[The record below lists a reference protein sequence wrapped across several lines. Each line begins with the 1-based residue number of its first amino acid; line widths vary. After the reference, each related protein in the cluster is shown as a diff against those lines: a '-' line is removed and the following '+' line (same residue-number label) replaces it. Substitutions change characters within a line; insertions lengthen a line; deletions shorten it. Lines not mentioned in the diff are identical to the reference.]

1 MNESTTISP
10 NPVFQEKP
18 SRFGFLKNSG
28 IVSSLIAIGSLT
40 LMVKLIAFGKD
51 LLVAHQFGVSDE
63 LDAFLI
69 AFLIPSLIPMV
80 FAQSTPIALMPA
92 YTQTRARHGVRAAN
106 ELAIQSIRVYATG
119 LLVIIIVTYLA
130 RGLIVPLLT
139 SQFSPEK
146 RALTAQLFV
155 ALLPFGFLY
164 GLSFGL
170 VTWLQA
176 QKRFVLTSVTPALM
190 PLCSMFF
197 LFFGGVHLGVW
208 SFVWGTTLGSAL
220 LLGILWI
227 AARRDG
233 LTVEGIFGTLNAE
246 TRKVSRE
253 SLALLAGGTL
263 LCGLP
268 VLDQIMAGW
277 LESGSVAVLS
287 YSEKICS
294 IALSIIA
301 GSVAQGIYPYFA
313 EQVSRGDWAVLK
325 STTWRYSLII
335 IGGSLPIVAIF
346 WWAAPWMVEHLFQ
359 RGAFETSDTHRVADV
374 LRFHALQ
381 IPFYIAAVM
390 ASRVILALRAGSFLF
405 YTSLVNLAANFAL
418 NLMFMKWLGVAGLAL
433 ATAGVYLISSIM
445 LYAYMLM
452 ILPRCIAAHQQ
463 LEPAL
468 PSPPEFLP

>member
-1 MNESTTISP
+1 MNKSTTSLP
-10 NPVFQEKP
+10 PPSLADKP
-18 SRFGFLKNSG
+18 PRFGFLQNTG
-28 IVSSLIAIGSLT
+28 ILPSLIAIGTLT
-40 LMVKLIAFGKD
+40 LVVKLIAFGKD

-92 YTQTRARHGVRAAN
+92 YTQARAKHGTRAAN
-106 ELAIQSIRVYATG
+106 ELAIQSIRVYAMG
-119 LLVIIIVTYLA
+119 LLAVVVAAYFA
-130 RGLIVPLLT
+130 RGLIIPLIT
-139 SQFSPEK
+139 SQFSAEK
-146 RALTAQLFV
+146 RALTGELFV
-155 ALLPFGFLY
+155 ALLPFGFIY

-176 QKRFVLTSVTPALM
+176 QKRFVLTSLTPALM
-190 PLCSMFF
+190 PLCSILF
-197 LFFGGVHLGVW
+197 LYFGGVHLGVW

-220 LLGILWI
+220 LLVILWQ
-227 AARRDG
+227 AASRDG
-233 LTVEGIFGTLNAE
+233 LTGTGAFGKLSAE
-246 TRKVSRE
+246 TLKVNRE
-253 SLALLAGGTL
+253 SLSLLAGGTL

-313 EQVSRGDWAVLK
+313 EQVSRGDWAGLK

-335 IGGSLPIVAIF
+335 IGSSIPLVAVF

-359 RGAFETSDTHRVADV
+359 RGAFELSDTHRVADV

-405 YTSLVNLAANFAL
+405 YTSLINLAANFAL
-418 NLMFMKWLGVAGLAL
+418 NLLFMKWLGVAGLAL
-433 ATAGVYLISSIM
+433 ATAGVYLLSSLM
-445 LYAYMLM
+445 LYAYML
-452 ILPRCIAAHQQ
+452 IVLPRRIAAHQQ
-463 LEPAL
+463 FDPTL

>member
-1 MNESTTISP
+1 MNESTTISQP
-10 NPVFQEKP
+10 PVFQEKP
-18 SRFGFLKNSG
+18 SKFGFLKNSG
-28 IVSSLIAIGSLT
+28 ILSSLIAIGTLT
-40 LMVKLIAFGKD
+40 LLVKLIAFGKD

-69 AFLIPSLIPMV
+69 AFLIPSLIPMM

-92 YTQTRARHGVRAAN
+92 YTQSRAKHGARAAN
-106 ELAIQSIRVYATG
+106 VLAVQSIRVYATG
-119 LLVIIIVTYLA
+119 LLAVIIVTYLA

-146 RALTAQLFV
+146 RALTARLFV
-155 ALLPFGFLY
+155 ALLPFGFVY

-176 QKRFVLTSVTPALM
+176 HKRFVLTSVTPALM
-190 PLCSMFF
+190 PLCSMLF
-197 LFFGGVHLGVW
+197 LYFGGVNLGVW

-220 LLGILWI
+220 LLGTLWN
-227 AARRDG
+227 AARREG
-233 LTVEGIFGTLNAE
+233 LTLEGIFEPLNDE
-246 TRKVSRE
+246 TRKVNRE
-253 SLALLAGGTL
+253 SLTLLAGGTL

-287 YSEKICS
+287 YSDKICS
-294 IALSIIA
+294 IALSLIA
-301 GSVAQGIYPYFA
+301 GSVAQGIYPYLA
-313 EQVSRGDWAVLK
+313 EQVSRGDWEGLK

-335 IGGSLPIVAIF
+335 VGGSLPIVAIF
-346 WWAAPWMVEHLFQ
+346 WWAAPWMVQNLFQ
-359 RGAFETSDTHRVADV
+359 RGEFEMSDTHRVAEV

-381 IPFYIAAVM
+381 LPFYVASVM

-445 LYAYMLM
+445 LYVYMLM
-452 ILPRCIAAHQQ
+452 ILPRRIAAHQQ
-463 LEPAL
+463 LEPTL
-468 PSPPEFLP
+468 PSPPDFHS

>member
-155 ALLPFGFLY
+155 ALLPFGVLY

>member
-445 LYAYMLM
+445 LYADMLM

>member
-1 MNESTTISP
+1 MNELTTISP
-10 NPVFQEKP
+10 SPPYLGKASKF
-18 SRFGFLKNSG
+18 RFLRTTG
-28 IVSSLIAIGSLT
+28 ILSSLVAIGALT
-40 LMVKLIAFGKD
+40 LLVKLIAFGKD

-69 AFLIPSLIPMV
+69 AFLIPSLIPML

-92 YTQTRARHGVRAAN
+92 YTETREKHGVGAAN
-106 ELAIQSIRVYATG
+106 ELAVQSIWVYAMG
-119 LLVIIIVTYLA
+119 LLVIIVGAYLA

-146 RALTAQLFV
+146 RALTGRLFV

-176 QKRFVLTSVTPALM
+176 QKRFMLTSLTPALM
-190 PLCSMFF
+190 PLCSVVF
-197 LFFGGVHLGVW
+197 LFFGGSRLGVW

-220 LLGILWI
+220 LLGILWW
-227 AARRDG
+227 AALRDG
-233 LTVEGIFGTLNAE
+233 LTGMRTFGKLSAE
-246 TRKVSRE
+246 ARKVSWE
-253 SLALLAGGTL
+253 SLPLLAGGTL

-313 EQVSRGDWAVLK
+313 EQVSRGDWAGLK
-325 STTWRYSLII
+325 STTFRYSLIV

-346 WWAAPWMVEHLFQ
+346 WWAAPWMVQHLFQ
-359 RGAFETSDTHRVADV
+359 RGAFELTDTQRVADV

-390 ASRVILALRAGSFLF
+390 ASRVILALRAGSFLL
-405 YTSLVNLAANFAL
+405 YASLVNLAANFVL
-418 NLMFMKWLGVAGLAL
+418 NLLFMKWLGVAGLAL
-433 ATAGVYLISSIM
+433 ATAGVYLVSSIM
-445 LYAYMLM
+445 LYAYMLT
-452 ILPRCIAAHQQ
+452 ILPRRIASSQTSGVT
-463 LEPAL
+463 P
-468 PSPPEFLP
+468 PSPTEFL